1 MTDHVLHRWL
11 SSQTEAVGQHKLLV
25 LSEVD
30 GGRPACLD
38 DLRSAVREHYVSAET
53 LAKRLA
59 ALGAPKTAKLL
70 REQLPTGK
78 KARSGDLGEILAT
91 EVAEQHLQYQV
102 PIRRLR
108 WKDGREMALRGDDI
122 IGIVRGKNGKLRFL
136 KGESKSRAALS
147 TVAIT
152 EAAVALDKD
161 AGRPSRHSVLF
172 VAARLR
178 DQGKD
183 DLALELEDAV
193 LQSFRSTPVE
203 HLLFAFCGN
212 KAQQL
217 LKTHLTSA
225 SSTAL
230 RRHAVAVYLDDHGQF
245 IKTIYEGL

>member
-11 SSQTEAVGQHKLLV
+11 SSQTEAVGQHKLLI

-30 GGRPACLD
+30 GRRPACLD
-38 DLRSAVREHYVSAET
+38 DLRAAVRQHYVSAET

-91 EVAEQHLQYQV
+91 EVAEQHLQYEV

-152 EAAVALDKD
+152 EAAVALDRD

-183 DLALELEDAV
+183 DLALELEEAV
-193 LQSFRSTPVE
+193 LQSFRSMPVD
-203 HLLFAFCGN
+203 HLLFTFCGN
-212 KAQQL
+212 NAKQL

-225 SSTAL
+225 SSTASC
-230 RRHAVAVYLDDHGQF
+230 RHAVAVYLNDHGQF